1 MHLRRLCSIL
11 TAFGLAILLSAS
23 AFAKEKDDN
32 SATVPISVTVT
43 VLGTN
48 GKPAPPIPQQDVT
61 VHSGSKVLKVT
72 GWDHAQGPQGPLQLA
87 LLIDENIRTTLV
99 GEQLSDI
106 ANFIQNQAPST
117 EVGLYYAEHGSAYA
131 VAPFT
136 TDHAKA
142 AQALHLTLGRSGESP
157 SIYLSLSDLAKRW
170 SMTPGAR
177 REVVVFGSGNDP
189 LNPGIEDPYADASV
203 DNVLKAGL
211 TVHAIPIAGTRYSL
225 SFRGNISAG
234 KLIEL
239 SDETGGQ
246 TIGGDLGA
254 PVSLTPYL
262 NQLDE
267 ILHNQY
273 VLTFLIQSTDKKKG
287 ELRDIEVKIEERELK
302 VVAPKRVL
310 VPGR

>member
-1 MHLRRLCSIL
+1 MHLRRFSLIL
-11 TAFGLAILLSAS
+11 TAFSIGIILSAS

-32 SATVPISVTVT
+32 LAAVPITATVT

-48 GKPAPPIPQQDVT
+48 GKPAPPIPQQDVI
-61 VHSGSKVLKVT
+61 VHSGNKVLKVT
-72 GWDHAQGPQGPLQLA
+72 GWEHAQGPQGPLQLA

-99 GEQLSDI
+99 GEQLNDM
-106 ANFIQNQAPST
+106 ANFIQSQAPST
-117 EVGLYYAEHGSAYA
+117 EVGVFYAEHGSAYA
-131 VAPFT
+131 AASFT

-142 AQALHLTLGRSGESP
+142 AQSLHLTLGRSGESP

-170 SMTPGAR
+170 GIKPGAR

-189 LNPGIEDPYADASV
+189 LNPGIEDPYADASIE
-203 DNVLKAGL
+203 DVLKAGL
-211 TVHAIPIAGTRYSL
+211 TVHAIPIAGTRYSN

-239 SDETGGQ
+239 SEQTGGE

-254 PVSLTPYL
+254 PVSLAPYL

-273 VLTFLIQSTDKKKG
+273 LLTFLIQPSDKKKG

-310 VPGR
+310 VPGS

>member
-1 MHLRRLCSIL
+1 MHSRRISIL
-11 TAFGLAILLSAS
+11 TVLCLAIIFSSSAR
-23 AFAKEKDDN
+23 AKAKGDN
-32 SATVPISVTVT
+32 SATVPITATVT

-48 GKPAPPIPQQDVT
+48 GKPAPPVPQQDVT
-61 VHSGSKVLKVT
+61 VHSGNKVLKVT
-72 GWDHAQGPQGPLQLA
+72 GWEHAQGPQGPLQLA

-99 GEQLSDI
+99 GEQLNDI

-117 EVGLYYAEHGSAYA
+117 EVGVFYAQHGSAYPA
-131 VAPFT
+131 APFT
-136 TDHAKA
+136 TDHGKA

-170 SMTPGAR
+170 PMTPGAR
-177 REVVVFGSGNDP
+177 REAVVFGSGNDP
-189 LNPGIEDPYADASV
+189 LNPGVADPYADASIE
-203 DNVLKAGL
+203 DVLKAGL
-211 TVHAIPIAGTRYSL
+211 TIHAIPIAGTRYSD
-225 SFRGNISAG
+225 SFRGNISTG

-239 SDETGGQ
+239 SDATGGE

-273 VLTFLIQSTDKKKG
+273 LLTFLIQPSGKKKG
-287 ELRDIEVKIEERELK
+287 ELRDIEVKVEERELK

-310 VPGR
+310 VPGS